1 MSIRFSVAAVAAVAA
16 LGATLT
22 GFGANDS
29 AGAVTARDRCEI
41 RCRGNAVCLQ
51 ECENL
56 TPQTRRTRRVIVI
69 RIPPP
74 EEEPPVA
81 KSWIGPVFNPTTGGG
96 GGGGGGGGNGR

>member
-1 MSIRFSVAAVAAVAA
+1 MSIRFSVAAVAAAAA

-22 GFGANDS
+22 GFGAADS
-29 AGAVTARDRCEI
+29 AGAVTARERCEM
-41 RCRGNAVCLQ
+41 RCRGSAACFQ

-74 EEEPPVA
+74 EEPPVA
-81 KSWIGPVFNPTTGGG
+81 KSWIGPVFNPSTGGG
-96 GGGGGGGGNGR
+96 GGGGGGGGAGR